1 LRREEDKMAEDYIGD
16 AGDIDPLESFKDAH
30 AYQSSEWDFEARE
43 KMGDIPL
50 ANVGA
55 KLTRRF
61 PK

>member
-1 LRREEDKMAEDYIGD
+1 MAEDYIGD